1 MRLPLLALAAT
12 AAALW
17 TLPAA
22 SAATLAP
29 VAGEVIVGFKP
40 GADTLRRHPMVERLA
55 AAQAQR
61 VLQQRAE
68 GLGARLG
75 RPLVAGNAVGRGVQV
90 VRAEGLEAAEL
101 ARQLAAH
108 PDVAYAVPNG
118 RMQRVA
124 APNDPLYPASTTER
138 RSNGAGLQDGPAS
151 GQWYLRA
158 PDATVRSAIGIE
170 AAWARTRGSSSVVVA
185 VLDTG
190 VRFEHPDLGRVA
202 TGGKLLPGYDF
213 VTNATVANDGNGRDA
228 DPSDPGDWVASTEA
242 GRAPFTGCNASPSSW
257 HGTATSSLIGAATDD
272 ANGMAGAA
280 PGVRVLPVRVLG
292 KCFGTDDDIIAG
304 MRWSAG
310 LPVDG
315 VPLNPNPAQVLNL
328 SLGGGGGCG
337 AAYQA
342 AVDEVTAAG
351 VLVVAAAGNSVGGS
365 VNVPA
370 NCRGVVGVV
379 ALRHVGSKV
388 GFSDMGP
395 EISIAAP
402 GGNCIN
408 VTPGTPCLYPIL
420 AASNSGARGPV
431 ASIWTDSYDIT
442 VGTSFSSPLVAAVA
456 GLMVSQRPGITP
468 AQMTAAMKSTA
479 RPFPTTGADNGPDD
493 PTPVPSCTNVSLA
506 GPSGQCYC
514 TTGLCGAGMLDAGA
528 AVAAAGGALARIQLQ
543 TAAPT
548 AGAAVLL
555 SASGS
560 VGSLGASVS
569 SYAWRLVGSDAGVV
583 SGFSSATNGAT
594 VTLNPAVAGSFTVE
608 VAVTDST
615 GATGTAQTTV
625 TVAAATSPP
634 PTGGVPGGSSP
645 GGGGGGGAL
654 TAPWLAGLVL
664 AVAVLG
670 ALRRRD

>member
-1 MRLPLLALAAT
+1 
-12 AAALW
+12 
-17 TLPAA
+17 
-22 SAATLAP
+22 
-29 VAGEVIVGFKP
+29 
-40 GADTLRRHPMVERLA
+40 
-55 AAQAQR
+55 
-61 VLQQRAE
+61 
-68 GLGARLG
+68 
-75 RPLVAGNAVGRGVQV
+75 
-90 VRAEGLEAAEL
+90 
-101 ARQLAAH
+101 
-108 PDVAYAVPNG
+108 
-118 RMQRVA
+118 
-124 APNDPLYPASTTER
+124 
-138 RSNGAGLQDGPAS
+138 
-151 GQWYLRA
+151 
-158 PDATVRSAIGIE
+158 
-170 AAWARTRGSSSVVVA
+170 
-185 VLDTG
+185 
-190 VRFEHPDLGRVA
+190 
-202 TGGKLLPGYDF
+202 
-213 VTNATVANDGNGRDA
+213 
-228 DPSDPGDWVASTEA
+228 
-242 GRAPFTGCNASPSSW
+242 
-257 HGTATSSLIGAATDD
+257 
-272 ANGMAGAA
+272 
-280 PGVRVLPVRVLG
+280 
-292 KCFGTDDDIIAG
+292 
-304 MRWSAG
+304 
-310 LPVDG
+310 
-315 VPLNPNPAQVLNL
+315 
-328 SLGGGGGCG
+328 
-337 AAYQA
+337 
-342 AVDEVTAAG
+342 
-351 VLVVAAAGNSVGGS
+351 
-365 VNVPA
+365 
-370 NCRGVVGVV
+370 
-379 ALRHVGSKV
+379 
-388 GFSDMGP
+388 MGP

-431 ASIWTDSYDIT
+431 GSIWTDSYDIT

-493 PTPVPSCTNVSLA
+493 PTPVPSCTNLSLA

>member
-1 MRLPLLALAAT
+1 
-12 AAALW
+12 
-17 TLPAA
+17 
-22 SAATLAP
+22 
-29 VAGEVIVGFKP
+29 
-40 GADTLRRHPMVERLA
+40 
-55 AAQAQR
+55 
-61 VLQQRAE
+61 
-68 GLGARLG
+68 
-75 RPLVAGNAVGRGVQV
+75 
-90 VRAEGLEAAEL
+90 
-101 ARQLAAH
+101 
-108 PDVAYAVPNG
+108 
-118 RMQRVA
+118 
-124 APNDPLYPASTTER
+124 
-138 RSNGAGLQDGPAS
+138 
-151 GQWYLRA
+151 
-158 PDATVRSAIGIE
+158 
-170 AAWARTRGSSSVVVA
+170 
-185 VLDTG
+185 
-190 VRFEHPDLGRVA
+190 
-202 TGGKLLPGYDF
+202 
-213 VTNATVANDGNGRDA
+213 
-228 DPSDPGDWVASTEA
+228 
-242 GRAPFTGCNASPSSW
+242 
-257 HGTATSSLIGAATDD
+257 
-272 ANGMAGAA
+272 
-280 PGVRVLPVRVLG
+280 
-292 KCFGTDDDIIAG
+292 
-304 MRWSAG
+304 
-310 LPVDG
+310 
-315 VPLNPNPAQVLNL
+315 
-328 SLGGGGGCG
+328 
-337 AAYQA
+337 
-342 AVDEVTAAG
+342 
-351 VLVVAAAGNSVGGS
+351 
-365 VNVPA
+365 
-370 NCRGVVGVV
+370 
-379 ALRHVGSKV
+379 
-388 GFSDMGP
+388 
-395 EISIAAP
+395 
-402 GGNCIN
+402 
-408 VTPGTPCLYPIL
+408 
-420 AASNSGARGPV
+420 V

-493 PTPVPSCTNVSLA
+493 PTPVPSCTNLSLA